1 VILIN
6 LLPHREAKRQQR
18 KQAFFAGLGL
28 AALVGAAVVG
38 VWYTA
43 ISTLIGAQE
52 QRNAFLT
59 SEIKRLDAQIA
70 DVAAL
75 KTEIEGLKARQK
87 AVEDLQADR
96 NMPVY
101 LLNELVKQTPEG
113 VYLTSVKQNG
123 QQVTITGLAQTN
135 ERISEFLRNTNYNS
149 PWLERPSLTS
159 IKATTATTATATGNK
174 EQRRMFDFAMN
185 VTLKRP
191 PAPGSAAS
199 GASAPASG
207 AAASAGQMQAAR

>member
-1 VILIN
+1 MILIN
-6 LLPHREAKRQQR
+6 LLPHREARRQQR
-18 KQAFFAGLGL
+18 KRAFFAGLGL
-28 AALVGAAVVG
+28 AAMVGAAGVG

-43 ISTLIGAQE
+43 ISTLISGQE
-52 QRNAFLT
+52 QRNSFLA
-59 SEIKRLDAQIA
+59 SEIKRLDSQIA

-75 KTEIEGLKARQK
+75 KTEIERLKARQK

-113 VYLTSVKQNG
+113 VFLTGVRQNG

-159 IKATTATTATATGNK
+159 IKATMATFAGSK
-174 EQRRMFDFAMN
+174 DQRRMFDFAIV

-191 PAPGSAAS
+191 PVPGSAAS
-199 GASAPASG
+199 GASAPSANASKPG
-207 AAASAGQMQAAR
+207 TR

>member
-6 LLPHREAKRQQR
+6 LLPHREARRQQR
-18 KQAFFAGLGL
+18 KQAFFAGLGM
-28 AALVGAAVVG
+28 AALVGAAAG
-38 VWYTA
+38 AMWFTA
-43 ISTLIGAQE
+43 VSTLISGQE

-70 DVAAL
+70 DVASL
-75 KTEIEGLKARQK
+75 KAEIAALKARQK

-113 VYLTSVKQNG
+113 VYLTSVRQNG
-123 QQVTITGLAQTN
+123 QQVGITGLAQTN
-135 ERISEFLRNTNYNS
+135 ERISEFLRNTNTNS
-149 PWLERPSLTS
+149 PWLERPSLGS
-159 IKATTATTATATGNK
+159 IKATTATVAGTK
-174 EQRRMFDFAMN
+174 DQKRMFDFAMT

-191 PAPGSAAS
+191 PAPGAAAS
-199 GASAPASG
+199 GASAPAAATPS
-207 AAASAGQMQAAR
+207 AAASSPSTKG